1 MTEPAQDLLAQ
12 AAALHRQGRRAEAI
26 DLFRKILAERPEAA
40 EGWYELGYLLRAEGL
55 YEEALEAY
63 GEALARGVRRPE
75 EVRLNRAALLSDR
88 LRRDDEAEL
97 ELRAAIAIAPGY
109 LPAELNLGNL
119 HEERGEREQAL
130 ACYDKI
136 LAGPASADKASQELR
151 YEALARI
158 VNLGTPTG
166 VDDPMLARANDAAAN
181 VVGNLTVR
189 ANLLFALGRAFERL
203 GAHDRAFDAFA
214 RGNRSLMRQQ
224 GRAYDR
230 AHQVALVD
238 AMIAAFPAAA
248 AKPAQAAPGPAP
260 LFVLGMFRSG
270 STLVEQVL
278 AAHPQVTPGGELEFL
293 PRLAAQ
299 RLAPFPASVAGLDDA
314 GCREFADEYRAELAR
329 KFPQGQGSRYL
340 TDKRP
345 DNFQLVGLIKR
356 LFPDAKIIHTLRDPM
371 DTGLSVFTQ
380 HLNLRVAGYSA
391 DLGDIGHY
399 YGQYRRLMAHW
410 KSLYGDDILDFD
422 YDAFVRDPRPSLERL
437 LAFLGLDWDDACLQ
451 FHTLSNTVKTA
462 SYWQVRQPLNTKASG
477 RWRPFGEHLA
487 PLRTALREAGVD
499 AG

>member
-1 MTEPAQDLLAQ
+1 MTEPTKDLLAQ

-26 DLFRKILAERPEAA
+26 ALLRQALAADPGLADA
-40 EGWYELGYLLRAEGL
+40 WYELGYLLRAEGHH
-55 YEEALEAY
+55 EEALQAY
-63 GEALARGVRRPE
+63 GEALARGGRHPE
-75 EVRLNRAALLSDR
+75 QVHLNRAALLSDQ
-88 LRRDDEAEL
+88 LRRDDEAER
-97 ELRAAIAIAPGY
+97 ELRAALAVAPGY
-109 LPAELNLGNL
+109 LPAHLNLGNL
-119 HEERGEREQAL
+119 YEERGDRDQAL
-130 ACYDKI
+130 ACYEQV
-136 LAGPASADKASQELR
+136 LASPASADKAVEELR
-151 YEALARI
+151 LEALARK
-158 VNLGTPTG
+158 VNLATPAG
-166 VDDPMLARANDAAAN
+166 LDDPLLARAADAAAGTI
-181 VVGNLTVR
+181 GNTNAR
-189 ANLLFALGRAFERL
+189 ANLLFALGHAYERL
-203 GAHDRAFDAFA
+203 GAHDLAFDAFA
-214 RGNRSLMRQQ
+214 RGNRSLLRQH
-224 GRAYDR
+224 GRKYDR
-230 AHQVALVD
+230 TRQSAHIDAL
-238 AMIAAFPAAA
+238 IAAFPSAGAGLA
-248 AKPAQAAPGPAP
+248 TGTEGPAP

-278 AAHPQVTPGGELEFL
+278 AAHPQVTPGGELDFL

-314 GCREFADEYRAELAR
+314 RCRAFAEEYRAELAR
-329 KFPQGQGSRYL
+329 KFPQAADGRYL

-410 KSLYGDDILDFD
+410 KSLHGDDILDFD
-422 YDAFVRDPRPSLERL
+422 YDAFVREPRPALEKL

-451 FHTLSNTVKTA
+451 FHTQANTVKTA

-477 RWRPFGEHLA
+477 RWKPFAAHLA
-487 PLRTALREAGVD
+487 PLRAALGEAGIP